1 MNLFDDER
9 IPTPEE
15 CIQEFTYKSQLQK
28 LEQECAQR
36 KASIE
41 ALRDIEQSLRKSIVQ
56 LSHTLS
62 LLYELNASFVGG
74 CTPKIDTTS
83 NH

>member
-15 CIQEFTYKSQLQK
+15 CIQEFTYRSQLQK

-56 LSHTLS
+56 LSHTLGQ
-62 LLYELNASFVGG
+62 LYELNASLVGG